1 MCFRVNKEK
10 KMLKYGDRNSVWN
23 DEAKQTRGGLT
34 KEDLIM
40 SKSGKIVSKKKS
52 ESARAWYEKNGGFK
66 RKAVQ
71 QQTPDPTPTPAEPP
85 KKKRKYRRRKKNKEE

>member
-1 MCFRVNKEK
+1 
-10 KMLKYGDRNSVWN
+10 MLKYGDRNSVWN
-23 DEAKQTRGGLT
+23 NEAKQTRGGLT

-66 RKAVQ
+66 RKVVQ
-71 QQTPDPTPTPAEPP
+71 ETPEPTPAPTEPP
-85 KKKRKYRRRKKNKEE
+85 KKKRKYRRRKKKKDE